1 MKTEQ
6 EIKDK
11 IISLYEAFVQS
22 FANQFDGADYSI
34 KDQIRILKWVLE
46 DGE

>member
-11 IISLYEAFVQS
+11 IISLYEAFAQS
-22 FANQFDGADYSI
+22 CCNPFDGADYSI
-34 KDQIRILKWVLE
+34 KKQIRILKWVLE